1 MSTSTIIWL
10 IGLIGLIWLIWQIGL
25 IFFPHP
31 TSNMDAEINA
41 LRERLQ
47 SSPRVPFPDMPPGGV
62 LVGLGADVV
71 DIDRIRAVH
80 ERQGGRFLERV
91 YTPCE
96 ISYCMG
102 MGDPHQHL
110 AARFAAKEAV
120 AKAFTTGIGAEIG
133 WRSVSVRHGSRQEP
147 LVQLDE
153 KARELL
159 ARVSATHVLIA
170 LSHTSTVAMA
180 VAVLVRSEE
189 G

>member
-1 MSTSTIIWL
+1 MTDLPDQSDLFSTSS
-10 IGLIGLIWLIWQIGL
+10 
-25 IFFPHP
+25 P
-31 TSNMDAEINA
+31 TFNMDADLNA
-41 LRERLQ
+41 LRECPQ
-47 SSPRVPFPDMPPGGV
+47 STPHVPFPDMPPGGV

-80 ERQGGRFLERV
+80 ERQGVRFLERV
-91 YTPCE
+91 YTPGE

-120 AKAFTTGIGAEIG
+120 SKAFTTGIGAEIG
-133 WRSVSVRHGSRQEP
+133 WRSVSVHHGSRQEP

-159 ARVSATHVLIA
+159 ARVGATHVLIA
-170 LSHTSTVAMA
+170 LSHTATVAIA
-180 VAVLVRSEE
+180 VAVLVRAPQKREE
-189 G
+189 GSEGRRE